1 MLVYLAH
8 TAGNFRLA
16 LAEAFPAYIYT
27 MHRYLVR
34 IKQQIR
40 EFYIGFSFPIV
51 ELQEG
56 ALALQQNHVQIFVSL
71 QINNRKRLRHLS
83 SAQEFFFFPLLVLR
97 RMTVHVCLLGQWI
110 RQVLHQACFVYKGS

>member
-16 LAEAFPAYIYT
+16 LAEAFLAYIYT

-34 IKQQIR
+34 IKQQIW
-40 EFYIGFSFPIV
+40 EFYIGCSFPIV

-56 ALALQQNHVQIFVSL
+56 ALALQQNHMQIFVSL

-83 SAQEFFFFPLLVLR
+83 SAQEFFFFLF
-97 RMTVHVCLLGQWI
+97 W
-110 RQVLHQACFVYKGS
+110 F